1 MFKFFAG
8 LFGMDPDNPFE
19 MLALKALFVIIGYA
33 LLLFALVM
41 LADHYSNDDKNRRI
55 DEYIR
60 EPSRIFA
67 EQVTDSQKIDKETYE
82 HYLHNLRAYDPTIS
96 VDISISS
103 DKDARVAADSY
114 TIEKS
119 LAENGEYRLKYGD
132 VLHMIV
138 FIGEERAPVYTFQN
152 EKAEGE
158 K

>member
-19 MLALKALFVIIGYA
+19 MLVLKALFAIIGYS
-33 LLLFALVM
+33 LLIFALIL
-41 LADHYSNDDKNRRI
+41 LADHYTNADKSRRI

-82 HYLHNLRAYDPTIS
+82 HYLHNLRVYDPTIS

-103 DKDARVAADSY
+103 GKDAGIAADSY
-114 TIEKS
+114 TSQLLTTEVAS
-119 LAENGEYRLKYGD
+119 L
-132 VLHMIV
+132 
-138 FIGEERAPVYTFQN
+138 
-152 EKAEGE
+152 
-158 K
+158 